1 MDTKTYGGVTA
12 KDVIVFQTKIMMGAQ
27 FGRIVWAREHKAEDL
42 QKSQNEILVAC
53 LRIGWND
60 AFRHTSENE
69 AGINDTKGSKGAVS
83 TYKKQEEYETT
94 LLKLYQGKIAE
105 KKTPADFDDYFSEI
119 VKKLLDIFREYAS
132 ASTDKHL
139 VIKRRWAEIENCF
152 RGVKKLNG
160 NKKLS
165 FGHIQKMFNI
175 AIKLYLCLFVCREEL
190 DLDDN
195 IFVADIVNN
204 FANADC
210 PLDSIILGKLEQV
223 EMQKKG
229 VGSPYSLQY
238 AGYTW
243 SQLTA
248 TDYRIIQDN
257 IKTESNE
264 NSNLWF
270 DFDNWN

>member
-1 MDTKTYGGVTA
+1 
-12 KDVIVFQTKIMMGAQ
+12 
-27 FGRIVWAREHKAEDL
+27 
-42 QKSQNEILVAC
+42 
-53 LRIGWND
+53 
-60 AFRHTSENE
+60 
-69 AGINDTKGSKGAVS
+69 
-83 TYKKQEEYETT
+83 
-94 LLKLYQGKIAE
+94 
-105 KKTPADFDDYFSEI
+105 
-119 VKKLLDIFREYAS
+119 
-132 ASTDKHL
+132 
-139 VIKRRWAEIENCF
+139 
-152 RGVKKLNG
+152 
-160 NKKLS
+160 
-165 FGHIQKMFNI
+165 MFNI

-238 AGYTW
+238 DGYTW